1 VLLRPPPAGI
11 VEVNGD
17 LRRTK
22 AMPTDTAPLPRTVD
36 LTGLPES
43 VVEYVHHV
51 VRHARGQQNGHPVST
66 PPPEPFPKYV
76 SCPPPMTA
84 EEFRALLDH
93 MASLSSGQSLPPDWS
108 RADLYDD
115 HD

>member
-1 VLLRPPPAGI
+1 MA
-11 VEVNGD
+11 
-17 LRRTK
+17 
-22 AMPTDTAPLPRTVD
+22 TDTLPPPLPRVVD
-36 LTGLPES
+36 LTGLPEP
-43 VVEYVHHV
+43 VVEQVHRI
-51 VRHARGQQNGHPVST
+51 VREARGHQNGAQGGT